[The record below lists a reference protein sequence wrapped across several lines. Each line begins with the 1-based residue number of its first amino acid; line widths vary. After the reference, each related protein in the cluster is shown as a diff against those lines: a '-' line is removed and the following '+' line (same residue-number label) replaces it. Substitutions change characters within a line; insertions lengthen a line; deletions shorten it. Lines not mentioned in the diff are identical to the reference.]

1 MLATLAALALSLAP
15 HSAAADTLQIG
26 SLTFSRCELAQ
37 PRSAATTPAW
47 CAPFAQAE
55 NRALPDGRRIA
66 FRLALIRSD
75 AATVAPDPLVLLAG
89 GPGQAATE
97 SWSQVAGA
105 LALARRTRHV
115 ILLDQRGTGGSNA
128 LRCDETEVE
137 GQGKDVVAAAQSHAV
152 DAAAARTLAQRCLAR
167 IGDSADPA
175 QYTTSA
181 AVEDLEALRQALAV
195 PALNL
200 VGVSYGTR
208 VAQQYAR
215 RYPQGVRSLVLDGV
229 APNDVVLGA
238 DFARSLDDALRARFA
253 LCDAEPACRER
264 FGKVYD
270 ELYALRARLEEKP
283 LPVSLRDPLT
293 FAPLSTSLDADT
305 FAGLVRLYAYAP
317 ETAALLPLAIHE
329 AAAGN
334 AAPLMGQASLI
345 TADLGATLTSGMGLS
360 VICAEDA
367 DLLQPRAGE
376 SSLIL
381 GADFIEGLRAQ
392 CEVWPRGTRPP
403 DFSAPLK
410 SDVPSLLL
418 SGQYDPVTPPR
429 YGDQVAKGLSRSR
442 HLVAPGQGHN
452 VIGRGCLPRLVA
464 RFVDTLETD
473 TLDAGCIADM
483 GPTPFFL
490 DYNGASP

>member
-1 MLATLAALALSLAP
+1 MLAILGAVMLSLAQP
-15 HSAAADTLQIG
+15 AAANDVLPLG
-26 SLTFSRCELAQ
+26 SLEFRRCELSQ
-37 PRSAATTPAW
+37 PRSATTAAAW
-47 CAPFAQAE
+47 CADFSQPE

-75 AATVAPDPLVLLAG
+75 AVPVKSDPLVLLAG

-128 LRCDETEVE
+128 LRCDDDTAE
-137 GQGKDVVAAAQSHAV
+137 QGGDVVKAAQAHAP
-152 DAAAARTLAQRCLAR
+152 DAAGARAMTQDCLRRVQAK
-167 IGDSADPA
+167 ADPT
-175 QYTTSA
+175 QYTTSI
-181 AVEDLEALRQALAV
+181 AVEDLEALRQALGGV
-195 PALNL
+195 QFNL
-200 VGVSYGTR
+200 IGISYGTR

-229 APNDVVLGA
+229 APNEVVLGA

-253 LCDAEPACRER
+253 LCDVAEACRKR
-264 FGKVYD
+264 FGYVYKN
-270 ELYALRARLEEKP
+270 LYALRARLKENP
-283 LPVSLRDPLT
+283 LAVSLRDPQT
-293 FAPLSTSLDADT
+293 FALLSAQLDADT

-367 DLLQPRAGE
+367 DLLVAQPEQAA
-376 SSLIL
+376 LIL
-381 GADFIEGLRAQ
+381 GDDFTGALRAQ
-392 CEVWPRGTRPP
+392 CEVWPRGQRPA
-403 DFSAPLK
+403 DFHEPLK
-410 SDVPSLLL
+410 SDIPSLLL
-418 SGQYDPVTPPR
+418 SGQYDPVTPAR
-429 YGDQVAKGLSRSR
+429 YGEQVVKGLSRSR
-442 HLVAPGQGHN
+442 HLVAPGQGHL
-452 VIGRGCLPRLVA
+452 VLGRGCVPRLVA
-464 RFVDTLETD
+464 RFLDELQTE
-473 TLDAGCIADM
+473 TLDAGCIGDM
-483 GPTPFFL
+483 GATPFFL